1 METILE
7 TAQLTKRYGQSCALR
22 DLDMKVEKGS
32 IYGLVGRNG
41 AGKTTLIRIVC
52 GLQRPSA
59 GTYRLW
65 GTRSDSPAIT
75 GMRRRMSAIVESP
88 SMYMGLSAIDN
99 IRQQYR
105 ILGRPSM
112 DGAEMLLELVG
123 LGDTGRKKAASFS
136 LGMKQRLGIAIALA
150 GDPDLLVLD
159 EPTNGLDPQGI
170 IELRELLL
178 RLNRE
183 RQITLLISSHNLDEL
198 SRLATH
204 YGFIDGG
211 RMIREV
217 SAEELEAACRKCA
230 RLTVSDVRILAR
242 VLDGMQVEYKVL
254 SDTQADVYARL
265 NVSQLTLA
273 LDREG
278 CEVTALEERDE
289 SLESYYVNLVG
300 GGRHA

>member
-7 TAQLTKRYGQSCALR
+7 TAQLTKRYAQSCALR
-22 DLDMKVEKGS
+22 NLDMKVEKGS
-32 IYGLVGRNG
+32 IYGLIGRNG

-52 GLQRPSA
+52 GLQSPTA

-65 GTRSDSPAIT
+65 GTRSDNPAIVK
-75 GMRRRMSAIVESP
+75 MRRRMSAIVETP
-88 SMYMGLSAIDN
+88 SIYMGFSAIYN
-99 IRQQYR
+99 VRQQYR

-112 DGAEMLLELVG
+112 DGAEDLLELVG

-150 GDPDLLVLD
+150 GDPDFLMLD

-198 SRLATH
+198 SRIATH

-211 RMIREV
+211 RMVREV
-217 SAEELEAACRKCA
+217 AAEEVHAACRRCA
-230 RLTVSDVRILAR
+230 RLTVSDAAALVR
-242 VLDGMQVEYKVL
+242 VLDKLHIEY
-254 SDTQADVYARL
+254 TITAENQADVFGDWNLTETFAALRDAGCDVL
-265 NVSQLTLA
+265 NLT
-273 LDREG
+273 
-278 CEVTALEERDE
+278 ERSE
-289 SLESYYVNLVG
+289 TLESYYINLLG
-300 GGRHA
+300 GERHA